1 MRADELY
8 KFLDGTIKKVQD
20 ELHHRVI
27 DFDLGYNKE
36 MSRRKWAA
44 IDKKRSELIAEL
56 IDKQRRETRIIQN
69 LKRLVGARELEIDY
83 KLMTPILDL
92 VHITTIL
99 KPSINFHRL
108 LGLNIRGLEIQHDFR
123 IFKFFRVLGQL
134 LLPSY
139 LSAILAVRILID
151 IDSSS
156 ELLKGLHAQD
166 LLDHF
171 QIKTKDFEIN
181 LCVPIYLYT
190 FPILEK
196 LNGSSAL
203 AWSII
208 QGSIRIFFEQ
218 SIAAIKGYRGGSG
231 G

>member
-1 MRADELY
+1 L
-8 KFLDGTIKKVQD
+8 F
-20 ELHHRVI
+20 
-27 DFDLGYNKE
+27 
-36 MSRRKWAA
+36 
-44 IDKKRSELIAEL
+44 
-56 IDKQRRETRIIQN
+56 
-69 LKRLVGARELEIDY
+69 
-83 KLMTPILDL
+83 
-92 VHITTIL
+92 
-99 KPSINFHRL
+99 
-108 LGLNIRGLEIQHDFR
+108 GLNIRGLEIQHDFG
-123 IFKFFRVLGQL
+123 IFEFFRVLDQL

-181 LCVPIYLYT
+181 LCAPIYLYT

-203 AWSII
+203 AWSIV
-208 QGSIRIFFEQ
+208 QGEPLLKALEVVFIDETFRRLQSFEYNIP
-218 SIAAIKGYRGGSG
+218 SVGYARPIPPDV
-231 G
+231 